1 MTVILVLG
9 GFMPTS
15 REVIKRIKKL
25 RETINYHNYR
35 YYVLNQPVIS
45 DYEYDKLMEQLIDLE
60 KEYPE
65 LITPDSPTQRV
76 GGEPVEG
83 FLPVEHVPPMLSL
96 NNTYSEEE
104 IISFHN
110 RIKKTLGEESS
121 YTLEL
126 KIDGV
131 AVSMVYRN
139 FVLFKASTR
148 GNGSVGDEITQN
160 IKTICSI
167 PLRLIT
173 DDRRLKNLEVR
184 GEVFMPK
191 EAFIELNKER
201 EKSNLALFANPRNA
215 SAGSLKLL
223 DPKEVTKRKLD
234 IFIHSVPQPVEGIDS
249 HFTMLKILRKAGLK
263 TNPYTRYCKT
273 IEDVL
278 KYRVEWEN
286 KRKNLSYEVDGIVI
300 KVDKFSH
307 QRELGS
313 TDKSPRWAIA
323 YKYPAEQATTRVVD
337 IVPQVGRTGIITP
350 VAVLEPVF
358 LSGSTISRAT
368 LHNADEIARKDIRIG
383 DNVFIEKG
391 GEVIP
396 EVIKSIPE
404 ARTGKEKLF
413 EMPER
418 CLSCGSKIVRY
429 EGEVAYRC
437 INAGCPSQVKG
448 RIIHFAARN
457 AMDIDG
463 FGEKLV
469 NILVDKGLVKN
480 YADIYFLKKEDLLLL
495 ERMAEKS
502 VSNLLNAIEESK
514 GRSFDRVL
522 FALGIREIGSH
533 TAKLLASHFQ
543 TIERLENA
551 RYDELVQIPE
561 IGPVATESIIK
572 FFSDHENRM
581 IIKRLKEERV
591 NMGKEEKEETPKP
604 LFGKTFVLT
613 GTLSKYTRDDATRL
627 IESLGG
633 RVSSSISSKT
643 DFVII
648 GESPGSKYEKAKEL
662 GVKTIT
668 AEEFIKMIKPIP
680 HPSSKH

>member
-1 MTVILVLG
+1 MSA
-9 GFMPTS
+9 S
-15 REVIKRIKKL
+15 REVIERIKKL

-45 DYEYDKLMEQLIDLE
+45 DYEYDILLKELIDLE
-60 KEYPE
+60 KKYPE
-65 LITPDSPTQRV
+65 LVTPDSPTQKV
-76 GGEPVEG
+76 GGKPAEG
-83 FLPVEHVPPMLSL
+83 FLPVEHTPPMLSL
-96 NNTYSEEE
+96 DNTYSEEE

-110 RIKKTLGEESS
+110 RVKKALGEESS

-131 AVSMVYRN
+131 AVSLVYSD
-139 FVLFKASTR
+139 FILVKASTR
-148 GNGSVGDEITQN
+148 GNGRIGDEITQN
-160 IKTICSI
+160 IKTIRSV

-191 EAFIELNKER
+191 EAFVELNKER
-201 EKSNLALFANPRNA
+201 EKNGLPLFANPRNA

-223 DPKEVTKRKLD
+223 DPKEVAKRNLD
-234 IFIHSVPQPVEGIDS
+234 IIIHTVPQSIEGIDS
-249 HFTMLKILRKAGLK
+249 HFSMLKILNKAGLK
-263 TNPYTRYCKT
+263 TSSHTRYCKT

-278 KYRVEWEN
+278 KYRLEWEN
-286 KRKNLSYEVDGIVI
+286 KRKNLPYEVDGIVI
-300 KVDKFSH
+300 KIDKFSH
-307 QRELGS
+307 QRELSS

-358 LSGSTISRAT
+358 LSGSTISRAA

-404 ARTGKEKLF
+404 ARTGKEKVF

-418 CLSCGSKIVRY
+418 CPSCGSKIVRY
-429 EGEVAYRC
+429 EGEIAYRC

-457 AMDIDG
+457 AMDIEG

-469 NILVDKGLVKN
+469 NVLVDKELVKN
-480 YADIYFLKKEDLLLL
+480 YADIYFLKKEDLLPL

-502 VSNLLNAIEESK
+502 VNNLLNAIEKSK

-543 TIERLENA
+543 IMKRLQNA
-551 RYDELVQIPE
+551 KYEELLQISE
-561 IGPVATESIIK
+561 IGPAAAESIIK

-581 IIKRLKEERV
+581 IIKRLKEAGV
-591 NMGKEEKEETPKP
+591 NMGKEEKKETPKP

-613 GTLSKYTRDDATRL
+613 GTLSKYARDDVTRL
-627 IESLGG
+627 IENLGG
-633 RVSSSISSKT
+633 RVSSSVSSNT
-643 DFVII
+643 DFVVV

-662 GVKTIT
+662 GVKTISE
-668 AEEFIKMIKPIP
+668 EEFIEMMSNIKMQN
-680 HPSSKH
+680 SK

>member
-1 MTVILVLG
+1 MSA
-9 GFMPTS
+9 S
-15 REVIKRIKKL
+15 REVIERIKKL

-45 DYEYDKLMEQLIDLE
+45 DYEYDILLKELIDLE
-60 KEYPE
+60 KKYPE
-65 LITPDSPTQRV
+65 LVTPDSPTQKV
-76 GGEPVEG
+76 GGKPVEG
-83 FLPVEHVPPMLSL
+83 FLPVEHTPPMLSL
-96 NNTYSEEE
+96 DNTYSEEE

-110 RIKKTLGEESS
+110 RVKKALREESS

-131 AVSMVYRN
+131 AVSLVYSD
-139 FVLFKASTR
+139 FILAKASTR
-148 GNGSVGDEITQN
+148 GNGRIGDEITQN
-160 IKTICSI
+160 IKTIRSV

-191 EAFIELNKER
+191 EAFVELNKER
-201 EKSNLALFANPRNA
+201 EKNGLPLFANPRNA

-223 DPKEVTKRKLD
+223 DPKEVAKRNLD
-234 IFIHSVPQPVEGIDS
+234 ILIHTVPQSIEGIDS
-249 HFTMLKILRKAGLK
+249 HFSMLKILNKAGLK
-263 TNPYTRYCKT
+263 TSSHTRYCKT

-278 KYRVEWEN
+278 KYRLEWEN
-286 KRKNLSYEVDGIVI
+286 KRKNLPYEVDGIVI

-307 QRELGS
+307 QHELGS

-404 ARTGKEKLF
+404 ARTGKEKVF

-418 CLSCGSKIVRY
+418 CPSCGSKIVRY
-429 EGEVAYRC
+429 EEEVAYRC

-457 AMDIDG
+457 AMDIEG

-469 NILVDKGLVKN
+469 NILVDKELIKN
-480 YADIYFLKKEDLLLL
+480 YADIYFLKKEDLLSL

-502 VSNLLNAIEESK
+502 VNNLLDAIEESK

-543 TIERLENA
+543 TMTKLQNGKYE
-551 RYDELVQIPE
+551 ELLQIPE
-561 IGPVATESIIK
+561 IGPAAAESIIK

-581 IIKRLKEERV
+581 IIKRLKEAGV
-591 NMGKEEKEETPKP
+591 NMGKEEKKETPKP

-613 GTLSKYTRDDATRL
+613 GKLSKYARDDVTRL
-627 IESLGG
+627 IENLGG
-633 RVSSSISSKT
+633 RVSSSVSSNT
-643 DFVII
+643 DFVVV

-662 GVKTIT
+662 GVKTIS
-668 AEEFIKMIKPIP
+668 EEELIKIISNIKIQK
-680 HPSSKH
+680 SK

>member
-1 MTVILVLG
+1 MSA
-9 GFMPTS
+9 S
-15 REVIKRIKKL
+15 REVIERIKKL

-45 DYEYDKLMEQLIDLE
+45 DYEYDILLKELIDLE
-60 KEYPE
+60 KKYPE
-65 LITPDSPTQRV
+65 LVTPDSPTQKV
-76 GGEPVEG
+76 GGKPAEG
-83 FLPVEHVPPMLSL
+83 FLPVEHTPPMLSL
-96 NNTYSEEE
+96 DNTYSEEE

-110 RIKKTLGEESS
+110 RVKKALGEESS

-131 AVSMVYRN
+131 AVSLVYSD
-139 FVLFKASTR
+139 FILVKASTR
-148 GNGSVGDEITQN
+148 GNGRIGDEITQN
-160 IKTICSI
+160 IKTIRSV

-191 EAFIELNKER
+191 EAFVELNKER
-201 EKSNLALFANPRNA
+201 EKNGLPLFANPRNA

-223 DPKEVTKRKLD
+223 DPKEVAKRNLD
-234 IFIHSVPQPVEGIDS
+234 IIIHTVPQSIEGIDS
-249 HFTMLKILRKAGLK
+249 HFSMLKILNKAGLK
-263 TNPYTRYCKT
+263 TSSHTRYCKT

-278 KYRVEWEN
+278 KYRLEWEN
-286 KRKNLSYEVDGIVI
+286 KRKNLPYEVDGIVI
-300 KVDKFSH
+300 KIDKFSH
-307 QRELGS
+307 QRELSS

-404 ARTGKEKLF
+404 ARTGKEKVF

-418 CLSCGSKIVRY
+418 CPSCGSKIVRY
-429 EGEVAYRC
+429 EGEIAYRC

-457 AMDIDG
+457 AMDIEG

-469 NILVDKGLVKN
+469 NVLVDKELVKN
-480 YADIYFLKKEDLLLL
+480 YADIYFLKKEDLLPL

-502 VSNLLNAIEESK
+502 VNNLLNAIEKSK

-543 TIERLENA
+543 IMKRLQNA
-551 RYDELVQIPE
+551 KYEELLQISE
-561 IGPVATESIIK
+561 IGPAAAESIIK

-581 IIKRLKEERV
+581 IIKRLKEAGV
-591 NMGKEEKEETPKP
+591 NMGKEEKKETPKP

-613 GTLSKYTRDDATRL
+613 GTLSKYARDDVTRL
-627 IESLGG
+627 IENLGG
-633 RVSSSISSKT
+633 RVSSSVSSNT
-643 DFVII
+643 DFVVV

-662 GVKTIT
+662 GVKTISE
-668 AEEFIKMIKPIP
+668 EEFIEMMSNIKMQN
-680 HPSSKH
+680 SK

>member
-1 MTVILVLG
+1 MSA
-9 GFMPTS
+9 S
-15 REVIKRIKKL
+15 REVIERIKKL

-45 DYEYDKLMEQLIDLE
+45 DYEYDILLKELIDLE
-60 KEYPE
+60 KKYPE
-65 LITPDSPTQRV
+65 LVTPDSPTQKV
-76 GGEPVEG
+76 GGKPAEG
-83 FLPVEHVPPMLSL
+83 FLPVEHTPPMLSL
-96 NNTYSEEE
+96 DNTYSEEE

-110 RIKKTLGEESS
+110 RVKKALGEESS

-131 AVSMVYRN
+131 AVSLVYSD
-139 FVLFKASTR
+139 FILVKASTR
-148 GNGSVGDEITQN
+148 GNGRIGDEITQN
-160 IKTICSI
+160 IKTIRSV

-191 EAFIELNKER
+191 EAFVELNKER
-201 EKSNLALFANPRNA
+201 EKNGLPLFANPRNA

-223 DPKEVTKRKLD
+223 DPKEVAKRNLD
-234 IFIHSVPQPVEGIDS
+234 IIIHTVPQSIEGIDS
-249 HFTMLKILRKAGLK
+249 HFSMLKILNKAGLK
-263 TNPYTRYCKT
+263 TSSHTRYCKT

-278 KYRVEWEN
+278 KYRLEWEN
-286 KRKNLSYEVDGIVI
+286 KRKNLPYEVDGIVI
-300 KVDKFSH
+300 KIDKFSH
-307 QRELGS
+307 QRELSS

-404 ARTGKEKLF
+404 ARTGKEKVF

-418 CLSCGSKIVRY
+418 CPSCGSKIVRY
-429 EGEVAYRC
+429 EGEIAYRC

-457 AMDIDG
+457 AMDIEG

-469 NILVDKGLVKN
+469 NVLVDKELVKN
-480 YADIYFLKKEDLLLL
+480 YADIYFLKKEDLLPL

-502 VSNLLNAIEESK
+502 VNNLLNAIEKSK

-543 TIERLENA
+543 IMKRLQNA
-551 RYDELVQIPE
+551 KYEELLQISE
-561 IGPVATESIIK
+561 IGPAAAESIIK

-581 IIKRLKEERV
+581 IIKRLKEAGV
-591 NMGKEEKEETPKP
+591 NMGKEEKKETPKP

-613 GTLSKYTRDDATRL
+613 GTLSKYARDDVTRL
-627 IESLGG
+627 IENLGG
-633 RVSSSISSKT
+633 RVSSSVSSNT
-643 DFVII
+643 DFVVV

-662 GVKTIT
+662 GVKTISE
-668 AEEFIKMIKPIP
+668 EEFIEMISNIKMQN
-680 HPSSKH
+680 SK

>member
-1 MTVILVLG
+1 MSA
-9 GFMPTS
+9 S
-15 REVIKRIKKL
+15 REVIERIKKL

-45 DYEYDKLMEQLIDLE
+45 DYEYDILLKELIDLE
-60 KEYPE
+60 KKYPE
-65 LITPDSPTQRV
+65 LVTPDSPTQKV
-76 GGEPVEG
+76 GGKPVEG
-83 FLPVEHVPPMLSL
+83 FLPVEHTSPMLSL
-96 NNTYSEEE
+96 DNTYSEEE

-110 RIKKTLGEESS
+110 RVKKALREESS

-131 AVSMVYRN
+131 AVSLVYSD
-139 FVLFKASTR
+139 FILAKASTR
-148 GNGSVGDEITQN
+148 GDGRIGDEITQN
-160 IKTICSI
+160 IKTIHSV

-173 DDRRLKNLEVR
+173 DDRRLRNLEVR

-191 EAFIELNKER
+191 EAFVELNKER
-201 EKSNLALFANPRNA
+201 EKNGLPLFANPRNA

-223 DPKEVTKRKLD
+223 DPKEVAKRNLD
-234 IFIHSVPQPVEGIDS
+234 IIIHTVPQSIEGIDS
-249 HFTMLKILRKAGLK
+249 HFSMLKILNKAGLK
-263 TNPYTRYCKT
+263 TSPHTKYCKT

-286 KRKNLSYEVDGIVI
+286 KRKNLPYEVDGIVI

-307 QRELGS
+307 QPELGS

-404 ARTGKEKLF
+404 ARTGKEKVF

-418 CLSCGSKIVRY
+418 CPSCGSKIVRY
-429 EGEVAYRC
+429 EGEIAYRC

-457 AMDIDG
+457 AMDIES

-469 NILVDKGLVKN
+469 NTLVDKELVKN
-480 YADIYFLKKEDLLLL
+480 YADIYFLKKEDLLSL
-495 ERMAEKS
+495 ERIAEKS
-502 VSNLLNAIEESK
+502 VNNLLNAIEESK

-543 TIERLENA
+543 TMKRLQNA
-551 RYDELVQIPE
+551 KYEELLQISE
-561 IGPVATESIIK
+561 IGPAAAESIIK

-581 IIKRLKEERV
+581 IIKRLKEAGV
-591 NMGKEEKEETPKP
+591 NMGKEEKKETPKP
-604 LFGKTFVLT
+604 LFSKTFVLT
-613 GTLSKYTRDDATRL
+613 GKLSKYARDDVTRL
-627 IESLGG
+627 IENLGG
-633 RVSSSISSKT
+633 RVSSSVSSNT
-643 DFVII
+643 DFVVV

-662 GVKTIT
+662 GVKTISE
-668 AEEFIKMIKPIP
+668 EEFVEMISKIKR
-680 HPSSKH
+680 

>member
-1 MTVILVLG
+1 MSA
-9 GFMPTS
+9 S
-15 REVIKRIKKL
+15 REVIERIKKL

-45 DYEYDKLMEQLIDLE
+45 DYEYDILLKELIDLE
-60 KEYPE
+60 KKYPE
-65 LITPDSPTQRV
+65 LVTPDSPTQKV
-76 GGEPVEG
+76 GGKPAEG
-83 FLPVEHVPPMLSL
+83 FLPVEHTPPMLSL
-96 NNTYSEEE
+96 DNTYSEEE

-110 RIKKTLGEESS
+110 RVKKALGEESS

-131 AVSMVYRN
+131 AVSLVYSD
-139 FVLFKASTR
+139 FILVKASTR
-148 GNGSVGDEITQN
+148 GNGRIGDEITQN
-160 IKTICSI
+160 IKTIRSV

-191 EAFIELNKER
+191 EAFVELNKER
-201 EKSNLALFANPRNA
+201 EKNGLPLFANPRNA

-223 DPKEVTKRKLD
+223 DPKEVAKRNLD
-234 IFIHSVPQPVEGIDS
+234 IIIHTVPQSIEGIDS
-249 HFTMLKILRKAGLK
+249 HFSMLKILNKAGLK
-263 TNPYTRYCKT
+263 TSSHTRYCKT

-278 KYRVEWEN
+278 KYRLEWEN
-286 KRKNLSYEVDGIVI
+286 KRKNLPYEVDGIVI

-307 QRELGS
+307 QRELSS

-404 ARTGKEKLF
+404 ARTGKEKVF

-418 CLSCGSKIVRY
+418 CPSCGSKIVRY
-429 EGEVAYRC
+429 EGEIAYRC

-457 AMDIDG
+457 AMDIEG

-469 NILVDKGLVKN
+469 NVLVDKELVKN
-480 YADIYFLKKEDLLLL
+480 YADIYFLKKEDLLPL

-502 VSNLLNAIEESK
+502 VNNLLNAIEKSK

-543 TIERLENA
+543 IMKRLQNA
-551 RYDELVQIPE
+551 KYEELLQISE
-561 IGPVATESIIK
+561 IGPAAAESIIK

-581 IIKRLKEERV
+581 IIKRLKEAGV
-591 NMGKEEKEETPKP
+591 NMGKEEKKETPKP

-613 GTLSKYTRDDATRL
+613 GTLSKYARDDVTRL
-627 IESLGG
+627 IENLGG
-633 RVSSSISSKT
+633 RVSSSVSSNT
-643 DFVII
+643 DFVVV

-662 GVKTIT
+662 GVKTISE
-668 AEEFIKMIKPIP
+668 EEFIEMMSNIKMQN
-680 HPSSKH
+680 SK

>member
-1 MTVILVLG
+1 
-9 GFMPTS
+9 
-15 REVIKRIKKL
+15 
-25 RETINYHNYR
+25 
-35 YYVLNQPVIS
+35 
-45 DYEYDKLMEQLIDLE
+45 
-60 KEYPE
+60 
-65 LITPDSPTQRV
+65 
-76 GGEPVEG
+76 VEG
-83 FLPVEHVPPMLSL
+83 FLPVEHTPPMQSL
-96 NNTYSEEE
+96 DNTYSEEE

-110 RIKKTLGEESS
+110 RVKKAMREESS

-131 AVSMVYRN
+131 AVSLVYSDFILAR
-139 FVLFKASTR
+139 ASTR
-148 GNGSVGDEITQN
+148 GDGRIGDEITQN
-160 IKTICSI
+160 IKTIRSV
-167 PLRLIT
+167 PLRLIA

-191 EAFIELNKER
+191 EAFVELNKER
-201 EKSNLALFANPRNA
+201 EKNGLPLFANPRNA

-223 DPKEVTKRKLD
+223 DPKEVAKRNLD
-234 IFIHSVPQPVEGIDS
+234 IIIHTVPQSIEGIDS
-249 HFTMLKILRKAGLK
+249 HFSMLKMLNKAGLK
-263 TNPYTRYCKT
+263 TSPHTKYCKT

-286 KRKNLSYEVDGIVI
+286 KRKNLPYEVDGIVI

-313 TDKSPRWAIA
+313 TDKSPRWAVA

-404 ARTGKEKLF
+404 ARTGKEKVF

-418 CLSCGSKIVRY
+418 CPSCGSKIVRY

-457 AMDIDG
+457 AMDIEG

-469 NILVDKGLVKN
+469 NTLVDKELVKN
-480 YADIYFLKKEDLLLL
+480 YADIYFLKKEDLLSL

-502 VSNLLNAIEESK
+502 VNNLLNAIEESK

-533 TAKLLASHFQ
+533 TAKLLASRFQ
-543 TIERLENA
+543 TMKKLQNA
-551 RYDELVQIPE
+551 KYEELLQISE
-561 IGPVATESIIK
+561 IGPAAAESIIK

-581 IIKRLKEERV
+581 IIKRLKEAGV
-591 NMGKEEKEETPKP
+591 NMGKEEKKETPKP

-613 GTLSKYTRDDATRL
+613 GKLSKYARDDVTRL
-627 IESLGG
+627 IENLGG
-633 RVSSSISSKT
+633 RVSSSVSSNT
-643 DFVII
+643 DFVVA
-648 GESPGSKYEKAKEL
+648 GESPGSKYEKAREL
-662 GVKTIT
+662 GVKTIS
-668 AEEFIKMIKPIP
+668 EEELIKIISNMQNSKIKMTD
-680 HPSSKH
+680 

>member
-1 MTVILVLG
+1 MSA
-9 GFMPTS
+9 S
-15 REVIKRIKKL
+15 REVIERIKKL

-45 DYEYDKLMEQLIDLE
+45 DYEYDILLKELIDLE
-60 KEYPE
+60 KKYPE
-65 LITPDSPTQRV
+65 LVTPDSPTQKV
-76 GGEPVEG
+76 GGKPVEG
-83 FLPVEHVPPMLSL
+83 FLPVEHTPPMQSL
-96 NNTYSEEE
+96 DNTYSEEE

-110 RIKKTLGEESS
+110 RVKKAMREESS

-131 AVSMVYRN
+131 AVSLVYSDFILAR
-139 FVLFKASTR
+139 ASTR
-148 GNGSVGDEITQN
+148 GDGRIGDEITQN
-160 IKTICSI
+160 IKTIRSV
-167 PLRLIT
+167 PLRLIA

-191 EAFIELNKER
+191 EAFVELNKER
-201 EKSNLALFANPRNA
+201 EKNGLPLFANPRNA

-223 DPKEVTKRKLD
+223 DPKEVAKRNLD
-234 IFIHSVPQPVEGIDS
+234 IIIHTVPQSIEGIDS
-249 HFTMLKILRKAGLK
+249 HFSMLKMLNKAGLK
-263 TNPYTRYCKT
+263 TSPHTKYCKT

-286 KRKNLSYEVDGIVI
+286 KRKNLPYEVDGIVI

-313 TDKSPRWAIA
+313 TDKSPRWAVA

-404 ARTGKEKLF
+404 ARTGKEKVF

-418 CLSCGSKIVRY
+418 CPSCGSKIVRY

-457 AMDIDG
+457 AMDIEG

-469 NILVDKGLVKN
+469 NTLVDKELVKN
-480 YADIYFLKKEDLLLL
+480 YADIYFLKKEDLLSL

-502 VSNLLNAIEESK
+502 VNNLLNAIEESK

-533 TAKLLASHFQ
+533 TAKLLASRFQ
-543 TIERLENA
+543 TMKKLQNA
-551 RYDELVQIPE
+551 KYEELLQISE
-561 IGPVATESIIK
+561 IGPAAAESIIK

-581 IIKRLKEERV
+581 IIKRLKEAGV
-591 NMGKEEKEETPKP
+591 NMGKEEKKETPKP

-613 GTLSKYTRDDATRL
+613 GKLSKYARDDVTRL
-627 IESLGG
+627 IENLGG
-633 RVSSSISSKT
+633 RVSSSVSSNT
-643 DFVII
+643 DFVVA
-648 GESPGSKYEKAKEL
+648 GESPGSKYEKAREL
-662 GVKTIT
+662 GVKTIS
-668 AEEFIKMIKPIP
+668 EEELIKIISNMQNSKIKMTD
-680 HPSSKH
+680 

>member
-1 MTVILVLG
+1 MSA
-9 GFMPTS
+9 S
-15 REVIKRIKKL
+15 REVIERIKKL

-45 DYEYDKLMEQLIDLE
+45 DYEYDILLKELIDLE
-60 KEYPE
+60 KKYPE
-65 LITPDSPTQRV
+65 LVTPDSPTQKV
-76 GGEPVEG
+76 GGKPAEG
-83 FLPVEHVPPMLSL
+83 FLPVEHTPPMLSL
-96 NNTYSEEE
+96 DNTYSEEE

-110 RIKKTLGEESS
+110 RVKKALGEESS

-131 AVSMVYRN
+131 AVSLVYSD
-139 FVLFKASTR
+139 FILVKASTR
-148 GNGSVGDEITQN
+148 GNGRIGDEITQN
-160 IKTICSI
+160 IKTIRSV

-191 EAFIELNKER
+191 EAFVELNKER
-201 EKSNLALFANPRNA
+201 EKNGLPLFANPRNA

-223 DPKEVTKRKLD
+223 DPKEVAKRNLD
-234 IFIHSVPQPVEGIDS
+234 IIIHTVPQSIEGIDS
-249 HFTMLKILRKAGLK
+249 HFSMLKILNKAGLK
-263 TNPYTRYCKT
+263 TSSHTRYCKT

-278 KYRVEWEN
+278 KYRLEWEN
-286 KRKNLSYEVDGIVI
+286 KRKNLPYEVDGIVI
-300 KVDKFSH
+300 KIDKFSH
-307 QRELGS
+307 QRELSS

-404 ARTGKEKLF
+404 ARTGKEKVF

-418 CLSCGSKIVRY
+418 CPSCGSKIVRY
-429 EGEVAYRC
+429 EGEIAYRC

-457 AMDIDG
+457 AMDIEG

-469 NILVDKGLVKN
+469 NVLVDKELVKN
-480 YADIYFLKKEDLLLL
+480 YADIYFLKKEDLLPL

-502 VSNLLNAIEESK
+502 VNNLLNAIEESK

-543 TIERLENA
+543 IMKRLQNA
-551 RYDELVQIPE
+551 KYEELLQISE
-561 IGPVATESIIK
+561 IGPAAAESIIK

-581 IIKRLKEERV
+581 IIKRLKEAGV
-591 NMGKEEKEETPKP
+591 NMGKEEKKETPKP

-613 GTLSKYTRDDATRL
+613 GTLSKYARDDVTRL
-627 IESLGG
+627 IENLGG
-633 RVSSSISSKT
+633 RVSSSVSSNT
-643 DFVII
+643 DFVVV

-662 GVKTIT
+662 GVKTISE
-668 AEEFIKMIKPIP
+668 EEFIEMMSNIKMQN
-680 HPSSKH
+680 SK

>member
-1 MTVILVLG
+1 
-9 GFMPTS
+9 MPAL
-15 REVIKRIKKL
+15 REIMERIKKL

-45 DYEYDKLMEQLIDLE
+45 DYEYDILLKELIDLE
-60 KEYPE
+60 KKYPE
-65 LITPDSPTQRV
+65 LVTPSSPTQKV
-76 GGEPVEG
+76 GGKPVEG
-83 FLPVEHVPPMLSL
+83 FLPVEHSPPMLSL
-96 NNTYSEEE
+96 DNTYSEEE

-110 RIKKTLGEESS
+110 RVKKALREESS

-131 AVSMVYRN
+131 AVSLVYSD
-139 FVLFKASTR
+139 FILAKASTR
-148 GNGSVGDEITQN
+148 GDGRIGDEITQN
-160 IKTICSI
+160 IKTIRSV

-191 EAFIELNKER
+191 EAFVELNKER
-201 EKSNLALFANPRNA
+201 EKNGLPLFANPRNA

-223 DPKEVTKRKLD
+223 DPKEVAKRNLD
-234 IFIHSVPQPVEGIDS
+234 ILIHTVPQSIEGIDS
-249 HFTMLKILRKAGLK
+249 HFSMLKILNKAGLK
-263 TNPYTRYCKT
+263 ISSHTKYCKT

-278 KYRVEWEN
+278 KYRLEWEN
-286 KRKNLSYEVDGIVI
+286 KRKNLPYEVDGIVI

-350 VAVLEPVF
+350 VAVLEPIF

-404 ARTGKEKLF
+404 ARTGKEKVF

-418 CLSCGSKIVRY
+418 CPSCGSKIVRY

-457 AMDIDG
+457 AMDIEG

-469 NILVDKGLVKN
+469 NILVDKELVKN
-480 YADIYFLKKEDLLLL
+480 YADIYFLKKEDLLSL

-502 VSNLLNAIEESK
+502 VNNLLNAIEESRC
-514 GRSFDRVL
+514 RSFDRVL

-543 TIERLENA
+543 TMKKLQNA
-551 RYDELVQIPE
+551 KYEELLQISE
-561 IGPVATESIIK
+561 IGPAAAESIIK

-581 IIKRLKEERV
+581 IIKRLKEAGV
-591 NMGKEEKEETPKP
+591 NMGKEEKKETPKA
-604 LFGKTFVLT
+604 LLGKIYVLT
-613 GTLSKYTRDDATRL
+613 GTLSRHTRDEVTKL
-627 IESLGG
+627 IEDLGG
-633 RVSSSISSKT
+633 RVSSSVSSNT
-643 DFVII
+643 DFVVV

-662 GVKTIT
+662 GVKTIS
-668 AEEFIKMIKPIP
+668 EEELIKIISNIKTQPRLVKLGGVQK
-680 HPSSKH
+680 SK